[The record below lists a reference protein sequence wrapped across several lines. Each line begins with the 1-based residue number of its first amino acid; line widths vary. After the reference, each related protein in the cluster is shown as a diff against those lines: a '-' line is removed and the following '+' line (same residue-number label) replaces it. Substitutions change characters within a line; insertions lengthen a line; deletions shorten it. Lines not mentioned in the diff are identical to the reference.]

1 MNNEYQL
8 FSSRLLFVFLACKLA
23 TFELN
28 ITWAN
33 PNINTRYVVRT
44 GSLELRAQMVH
55 DNCDIIVELELMY
68 LRRKTERVF
77 ANSTSN
83 VFYFSICQS
92 YDSAIVI
99 NLNTKQI
106 SL

>member
-1 MNNEYQL
+1 MGKFN
-8 FSSRLLFVFLACKLA
+8 
-23 TFELN
+23 T
-28 ITWAN
+28 
-33 PNINTRYVVRT
+33 NTRYVVRT

-83 VFYFSICQS
+83 VFYFSVCQS

-99 NLNTKQI
+99 NLNTQTNKLMI
-106 SL
+106 FYDLFICSK